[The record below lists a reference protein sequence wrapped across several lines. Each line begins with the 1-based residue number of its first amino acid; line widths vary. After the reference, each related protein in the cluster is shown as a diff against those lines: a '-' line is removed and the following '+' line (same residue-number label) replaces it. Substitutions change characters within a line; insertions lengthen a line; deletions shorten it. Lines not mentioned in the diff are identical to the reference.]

1 MPKGGTLYLHE
12 VTQTDITKLQAL
24 VTVYGSGYI
33 QHFSTTA
40 TADVKTPSSGK
51 ALRILA
57 FFYYCTADITTE
69 LRFKTSGNVIGGLPA
84 KGACGMNLVGRKGP
98 QGSADE
104 VVEIYLSGAGTVKG
118 WICYE
123 EV

>member
-1 MPKGGTLYLHE
+1 MPRAGHILNLLEDRGT
-12 VTQTDITKLQAL
+12 
-24 VTVYGSGYI
+24 I
-33 QHFSTTA
+33 QHFSATA
-40 TADVKTPSSGK
+40 TADVKIPTTGK

-69 LRFKTSGNVIGGLPA
+69 LRFKTSTKVIGGLPA
-84 KGACGMNLVGRKGP
+84 KGAVGMNLVGRKPP
-98 QGSADE
+98 QGSGDE
-104 VVEIYLSGAGTVKG
+104 RVEIYLSAAGTVKG

>member
-1 MPKGGTLYLHE
+1 MPKAGHILNILEDRGT
-12 VTQTDITKLQAL
+12 
-24 VTVYGSGYI
+24 I
-33 QHFSTTA
+33 QHFSATA

-69 LRFKTSGNVIGGLPA
+69 LRFKTSGNVIGGLSA
-84 KGACGMNLVGRKGP
+84 KGAAGMNLVGRKPP

-104 VVEIYLSGAGTVKG
+104 VVEIYLSGTGTAKG

-123 EV
+123 EI